1 MWYVP
6 RRSVQGVGSAFST
19 THGPALSIHWR
30 HFTILLVH
38 FLLYLTCVG
47 LLVSRSCP
55 ILIQIGD
62 YEFHVPSADQGFAG
76 RAAILIEMH
85 DC

>member
-6 RRSVQGVGSAFST
+6 RRSIGSAFST

-38 FLLYLTCVG
+38 FLLYLACVG
-47 LLVSRSCP
+47 LLVSRLYP

-62 YEFHVPSADQGFAG
+62 YDFHVLSADQGFAG
-76 RAAILIEMH
+76 RTAILIEMH